1 MNKPVTIKDIAR
13 KFKCSP
19 STVSRAL
26 NNHPSINENTR
37 RNLREYALS
46 VGYQRN
52 LVSLSLLNTKTASIG
67 VIVPT
72 INNYYES
79 AIIEG
84 LNAVLTPQG
93 YTLNICVTNERYQLE
108 SEYMAKLL
116 SNRVEGIFLS
126 VSQETYDSGLYEHL
140 ESVGKVNVP
149 MIFIDRAY
157 EGFAAGS
164 VTIDDY
170 NGAFSAVQHLIDTG
184 RKRIAHLKGPNG
196 MTVTEDRFNGYTAC
210 LKKNGL
216 PLDESLILNTNF
228 KVESALDP
236 TVQLLELDH
245 RPDAFF
251 CVNDQVAIGA
261 MKVIR
266 EKGWRI
272 PEDIAVVGFDDS
284 PVSAY
289 ISPSLSSVSRPGRQ
303 IGENAARIFLQSIYS
318 DNLATTNTH
327 LVLPSSLIIRASS
340 SQVKP

>member
-26 NNHPSINENTR
+26 NNHHSINENTR
-37 RNLREYALS
+37 RNLQEYARS

-84 LNAVLTPQG
+84 LDAVLQPQG

-108 SEYMAKLL
+108 SEYIIKLL

-140 ESVGKVNVP
+140 EKVGKGNVP
-149 MIFIDRAY
+149 LIFIDRAY
-157 EGFAAGS
+157 EGFGAGS
-164 VTIDDY
+164 ITIDDY
-170 NGAFSAVQHLIDTG
+170 HGAFAAVQHLINTG
-184 RKRIAHLKGPNG
+184 RRRIAHLKGPNG
-196 MTVTEDRFNGYTAC
+196 MTVTEQRFNGYIAC
-210 LKKNGL
+210 LQQNGL
-216 PLDESLILNTNF
+216 PIDNSLILNTNF
-228 KVESALDP
+228 KVESALEP
-236 TVQLLELDH
+236 TALLLEQK
-245 RPDAFF
+245 PDAIFG
-251 CVNDQVAIGA
+251 VNDQVAIGA

-272 PEDIAVVGFDDS
+272 PEDIAVIGFDDS
-284 PVSAY
+284 PISAY
-289 ISPSLSSVSRPGRQ
+289 ISPALSSVSRPGRQ
-303 IGENAARIFLQSIYS
+303 IGEESARIFLQSVHS
-318 DNLATTNTH
+318 DNQPTANTH
-327 LVLPSSLIIRASS
+327 LILPSRLIIRASS
-340 SQVKP
+340 QPKP